1 MDWQDY
7 SDNFR
12 REARER
18 GRDVYFSEAC
28 LRYARVLFDQGLP
41 IIYDQRHLAALLGFE
56 YSYVLAAANRSF
68 HFYRR
73 FYLPKK
79 GGGHRCIDSPAR
91 NLKEMQRWILD
102 QILAKIP
109 VHNQAMAYR
118 SGLGIKDNAREHL
131 GKSRVLRLDIS
142 NFFPSITF
150 KMVYRVLAGAG
161 YSRPVTTLLSR
172 LCAYGGSLPQGAPS
186 SPALSNLVFLPI
198 DRRLAGYAA
207 KKGLS
212 YSRYADDLIFSG
224 DFDPKAT
231 ICFCRRVLAEY
242 GFTLNESKLRV
253 MRPHQRQTVTG
264 LVVNERLNVSRKLR
278 RQIIQQ
284 AHYIG
289 LYGLQSH
296 LERTCHGREEDYLRT
311 MKGRALFALD
321 INPKAP
327 GLAEAVAVIKNSVD
341 GFFGGSQNGIDQ
353 NLTPAN
359 QSAIIKDKT

>member
-28 LRYARVLFDQGLP
+28 LRYARVLFNQGLP

-56 YSYVLAAANRSF
+56 HSYVLAAANRPL

-73 FYLPKK
+73 FYLAKK
-79 GGGHRCIDSPAR
+79 SGGHRCIDSPAR

-102 QILAKIP
+102 WILAKMP
-109 VHNQAMAYR
+109 VHSRAMAYR
-118 SGLGIKDNAREHL
+118 PGLSIKDNAREHL
-131 GKSRVLRLDIS
+131 GKDRVLRVDIAG
-142 NFFPSITF
+142 FFPAITF
-150 KMVYRVLAGAG
+150 RMVYKVLAKAG

-172 LCAYGGSLPQGAPS
+172 LCTYGSSLPQGAPS

-224 DFDPKAT
+224 DFEPKAT
-231 ICFCRRVLAEY
+231 ICFCRRVLAEC
-242 GFTLNESKLRV
+242 GFTVNERKLQV

-264 LVVNERLNVSRKLR
+264 LVVNERLNVSRTLR
-278 RQIIQQ
+278 RQIIQE

-289 LYGLQSH
+289 LYGLRSH
-296 LERTCHGREEDYLRT
+296 LERTCHGLEEEYLQT
-311 MKGRALFALD
+311 LQGRALFALS
-321 INPKAP
+321 INPEAP

-341 GFFGGSQNGIDQ
+341 SFLGTVKAELS
-353 NLTPAN
+353 
-359 QSAIIKDKT
+359 KT